1 MSVEGAHIIH
11 LADAGYLAC
20 PFSELTANELMSYM
34 VGFYEGHFSGREPV
48 YPNGKAQFL
57 FEVLTDGYG
66 LVQAKSLTDLE
77 VRSVDPTSVKAAATL
92 DHDTFHDPLAWK
104 LMNAVFISTLRN

>member
-34 VGFYEGHFSGREPV
+34 VGFYEGLFSGRELV

-57 FEVLTDGYG
+57 FEVLTDCCC
-66 LVQAKSLTDLE
+66 
-77 VRSVDPTSVKAAATL
+77 
-92 DHDTFHDPLAWK
+92 
-104 LMNAVFISTLRN
+104 